1 MKKNWKSALSLLF
14 VLIFMLQIAGTTAGA
29 DFDASVTGGEA
40 LSFAVYVPVTD
51 EFGNESSQ
59 KLDGVNVT
67 LPEGLSLGLR
77 LGDNELSFSS
87 WLSLGDLMREDL
99 VITPP
104 AGYYVSEAFLCAG
117 DPDSV
122 TERATLEG
130 TAEWPSGEATKIT
143 LKHEN
148 FIDKDTGYFDV
159 SRLSSAGSEYSL
171 VLRLALLEKVESVT
185 VSYSSGE
192 VYASVPDTVWGSAGE
207 SFRVASMTGTAE
219 GKAFTGWRLTYGNGS
234 VYDVSEDSLIQPYA
248 SCTLVAQWDDEHSH
262 SYDDGVVTTEPTCT
276 QPGVKTF
283 TCSGCN
289 GTYTEEVAALGHS
302 YTDTVIS
309 PTTEAEGYT
318 EHVCSR
324 CGDTYRDS
332 YVEKLQT
339 EHTHSFDDGVVTI
352 EPTCTQPGV
361 KTFTCS
367 GCNGTYTEEV
377 AALGHSYGDGVVTTE
392 PTCTQ
397 PGVKTFTCVR
407 GDDSY
412 TEEVA
417 ALGHSYGDGVVTT
430 EPTCT
435 QPGVK
440 TFTCVRG
447 DDSYTEEV
455 AALGHSYGD
464 GVVTTEPTCTQP
476 GVKTFTCVRGDD
488 SYTEEIPAKGHEY
501 TETVVA
507 PTLTSDGYTL
517 HECKNCDYS
526 FRDNIVPKLELKTL
540 PAPTLSDSSWL
551 KGSTAGLTLTV
562 DYDFSKLDSVL
573 LNGVK
578 LARDTDYLAREGST
592 VIELKPETLERQNP
606 GAAKVDVV
614 FTDAKASAEI
624 TIEASRGSVKQDLT
638 VRAKDRTA
646 VYSGETITANE
657 YEIVSGS
664 LRDGDTITAEYG
676 GGSVNVTAG
685 APTMISKLTIKDS
698 GGNDVTSSHYNV
710 TVQNGSVVVSA
721 RSLTISGQNVEK
733 VYDGK
738 AFNLQS
744 EYASRISSDKLANHS
759 VSVGLAIYKNGAQ
772 VSEAK
777 DAGSYD
783 IMLTTFAMKEGSTD
797 VTANYRFNGT
807 LPAKLGTL
815 TITNAP
821 AAMIPISVTAKSQ
834 TWTYDGQTHDC
845 HEYNLSAALQ
855 DGDTISVSFD
865 AASTI
870 TNVGTAV
877 NKISAVTIKDK
888 NGSGIAFA
896 LNGQGSGKYNVT
908 VTDGTLKVDPFKL
921 TLTAVSAEKTYDGT
935 ALKNDN
941 VKATALVSGHKFSV
955 VKFAVTD
962 SQGNLIKNGPV
973 SVGTYTKKV
982 TDVTIVDSKNND
994 VTKNYDIT
1002 KVDGTLKVLQGNG
1015 SNNTKSPKTGDENNM
1030 ILWIGLL
1037 AASALVVLGLAAFL
1051 FFKNKKKEAPKAAPE
1066 KREPHED

>member
-29 DFDASVTGGEA
+29 DFDASVTGREA

-87 WLSLGDLMREDL
+87 WLNLGDLMREDL

-192 VYASVPDTVWGSAGE
+192 VYASVPDTVWGSAGD
-207 SFRVASMTGTAE
+207 SFPVASMTGTAE

-234 VYDVSEDSLIQPYA
+234 VYDVSEGSLIQPYA
-248 SCTLVAQWDDEHSH
+248 SCTLVAQWDDATPEHSH
-262 SYDDGVVTTEPTCT
+262 SYD
-276 QPGVKTF
+276 
-283 TCSGCN
+283 
-289 GTYTEEVAALGHS
+289 
-302 YTDTVIS
+302 
-309 PTTEAEGYT
+309 
-318 EHVCSR
+318 
-324 CGDTYRDS
+324 
-332 YVEKLQT
+332 
-339 EHTHSFDDGVVTI
+339 
-352 EPTCTQPGV
+352 
-361 KTFTCS
+361 
-367 GCNGTYTEEV
+367 
-377 AALGHSYGDGVVTTE
+377 
-392 PTCTQ
+392 
-397 PGVKTFTCVR
+397 
-407 GDDSY
+407 
-412 TEEVA
+412 
-417 ALGHSYGDGVVTT
+417 DGVVTT

-783 IMLTTFAMKEGSTD
+783 IMLTTFAMKEGSND

>member
-87 WLSLGDLMREDL
+87 RLSLGDLMREDL

-192 VYASVPDTVWGSAGE
+192 VYASVPDTVCGSAGE

-289 GTYTEEVAALGHS
+289 GT
-302 YTDTVIS
+302 
-309 PTTEAEGYT
+309 
-318 EHVCSR
+318 
-324 CGDTYRDS
+324 
-332 YVEKLQT
+332 
-339 EHTHSFDDGVVTI
+339 
-352 EPTCTQPGV
+352 
-361 KTFTCS
+361 
-367 GCNGTYTEEV
+367 
-377 AALGHSYGDGVVTTE
+377 
-392 PTCTQ
+392 
-397 PGVKTFTCVR
+397 
-407 GDDSY
+407 Y

>member
-29 DFDASVTGGEA
+29 DFDASVTGVEA

-87 WLSLGDLMREDL
+87 WLSLGDLMCEDL

-192 VYASVPDTVWGSAGE
+192 VYASVPDTVRGSAGD
-207 SFRVASMTGTAE
+207 SFPVASMTGTAE

-234 VYDVSEDSLIQPYA
+234 VYDVSEGSRIQPYA
-248 SCTLVAQWDDEHSH
+248 SCTLVAQWDEHSH
-262 SYDDGVVTTEPTCT
+262 SYDDGVVTT
-276 QPGVKTF
+276 
-283 TCSGCN
+283 
-289 GTYTEEVAALGHS
+289 
-302 YTDTVIS
+302 
-309 PTTEAEGYT
+309 
-318 EHVCSR
+318 
-324 CGDTYRDS
+324 
-332 YVEKLQT
+332 
-339 EHTHSFDDGVVTI
+339 

-397 PGVKTFTCVR
+397 PGVKTFSCVR

-1066 KREPHED
+1066 KREPHEDK

>member
-87 WLSLGDLMREDL
+87 LLSLGDLMREDL

-104 AGYYVSEAFLCAG
+104 ARYYVSEAFLCAG

-192 VYASVPDTVWGSAGE
+192 VYASVPDPVRGSAGE
-207 SFRVASMTGTAE
+207 SFPVASMTGTAE

-234 VYDVSEDSLIQPYA
+234 VYDVSEGSRIQPYA
-248 SCTLVAQWDDEHSH
+248 SCTLVAQWDEHSH

-352 EPTCTQPGV
+352 
-361 KTFTCS
+361 
-367 GCNGTYTEEV
+367 
-377 AALGHSYGDGVVTTE
+377 
-392 PTCTQ
+392 
-397 PGVKTFTCVR
+397 
-407 GDDSY
+407 
-412 TEEVA
+412 
-417 ALGHSYGDGVVTT
+417 

-1066 KREPHED
+1066 KREPHEDK

>member
-192 VYASVPDTVWGSAGE
+192 VYASVPDTVWGSAGD
-207 SFRVASMTGTAE
+207 SFPVASMTGTAE

-234 VYDVSEDSLIQPYA
+234 VYDVSEGSLIQPYA
-248 SCTLVAQWDDEHSH
+248 SCTLVAQWDDATPEHSH

-352 EPTCTQPGV
+352 
-361 KTFTCS
+361 
-367 GCNGTYTEEV
+367 
-377 AALGHSYGDGVVTTE
+377 
-392 PTCTQ
+392 
-397 PGVKTFTCVR
+397 
-407 GDDSY
+407 
-412 TEEVA
+412 
-417 ALGHSYGDGVVTT
+417 

-783 IMLTTFAMKEGSTD
+783 IMLTTFAMKEGSND

>member
-104 AGYYVSEAFLCAG
+104 ARYYVSEAFLCAG

-192 VYASVPDTVWGSAGE
+192 VYASVPDTVWGSAGD

-289 GTYTEEVAALGHS
+289 GT
-302 YTDTVIS
+302 
-309 PTTEAEGYT
+309 
-318 EHVCSR
+318 
-324 CGDTYRDS
+324 
-332 YVEKLQT
+332 
-339 EHTHSFDDGVVTI
+339 
-352 EPTCTQPGV
+352 
-361 KTFTCS
+361 
-367 GCNGTYTEEV
+367 
-377 AALGHSYGDGVVTTE
+377 
-392 PTCTQ
+392 
-397 PGVKTFTCVR
+397 
-407 GDDSY
+407 
-412 TEEVA
+412 
-417 ALGHSYGDGVVTT
+417 
-430 EPTCT
+430 
-435 QPGVK
+435 
-440 TFTCVRG
+440 
-447 DDSYTEEV
+447 YTEEV

-685 APTMISKLTIKDS
+685 APTTITKLTIKDS

-1066 KREPHED
+1066 KREPHEDK

>member
-1 MKKNWKSALSLLF
+1 
-14 VLIFMLQIAGTTAGA
+14 MLQIAGTTAGA

-67 LPEGLSLGLR
+67 LPEGRSLGLR

-87 WLSLGDLMREDL
+87 LLSLGDLMREDL

-192 VYASVPDTVWGSAGE
+192 VYASVPDTVWGSAGD
-207 SFRVASMTGTAE
+207 SFPVASMTGTAE

-234 VYDVSEDSLIQPYA
+234 VYDVSEGSRIQPYA
-248 SCTLVAQWDDEHSH
+248 SCTLVAQWDDAIAPPPAPEHSH

-289 GTYTEEVAALGHS
+289 GT
-302 YTDTVIS
+302 
-309 PTTEAEGYT
+309 
-318 EHVCSR
+318 
-324 CGDTYRDS
+324 
-332 YVEKLQT
+332 
-339 EHTHSFDDGVVTI
+339 
-352 EPTCTQPGV
+352 
-361 KTFTCS
+361 
-367 GCNGTYTEEV
+367 
-377 AALGHSYGDGVVTTE
+377 
-392 PTCTQ
+392 
-397 PGVKTFTCVR
+397 
-407 GDDSY
+407 
-412 TEEVA
+412 
-417 ALGHSYGDGVVTT
+417 
-430 EPTCT
+430 
-435 QPGVK
+435 
-440 TFTCVRG
+440 
-447 DDSYTEEV
+447 YTEEV

-1066 KREPHED
+1066 KREPHEDK

>member
-87 WLSLGDLMREDL
+87 WLRLGDLMREDL

-192 VYASVPDTVWGSAGE
+192 VYASVPDTVCGSAGE

-352 EPTCTQPGV
+352 
-361 KTFTCS
+361 
-367 GCNGTYTEEV
+367 
-377 AALGHSYGDGVVTTE
+377 
-392 PTCTQ
+392 
-397 PGVKTFTCVR
+397 
-407 GDDSY
+407 
-412 TEEVA
+412 
-417 ALGHSYGDGVVTT
+417 

>member
-29 DFDASVTGGEA
+29 DFDASVTGREA

-104 AGYYVSEAFLCAG
+104 ARYYVSEAFLCAG

-192 VYASVPDTVWGSAGE
+192 VYASVPDTVWGSAGD
-207 SFRVASMTGTAE
+207 SFPVASMTGTAE

-234 VYDVSEDSLIQPYA
+234 VYDVSEGSRIQPYA

-289 GTYTEEVAALGHS
+289 GT
-302 YTDTVIS
+302 
-309 PTTEAEGYT
+309 
-318 EHVCSR
+318 
-324 CGDTYRDS
+324 
-332 YVEKLQT
+332 
-339 EHTHSFDDGVVTI
+339 
-352 EPTCTQPGV
+352 
-361 KTFTCS
+361 
-367 GCNGTYTEEV
+367 
-377 AALGHSYGDGVVTTE
+377 
-392 PTCTQ
+392 
-397 PGVKTFTCVR
+397 
-407 GDDSY
+407 
-412 TEEVA
+412 
-417 ALGHSYGDGVVTT
+417 
-430 EPTCT
+430 
-435 QPGVK
+435 
-440 TFTCVRG
+440 
-447 DDSYTEEV
+447 YTEEV

-685 APTMISKLTIKDS
+685 APTTITKLTIKDS

>member
-192 VYASVPDTVWGSAGE
+192 VYASVPDTVWGSAGD
-207 SFRVASMTGTAE
+207 SFPVASMTGTAE

-352 EPTCTQPGV
+352 
-361 KTFTCS
+361 
-367 GCNGTYTEEV
+367 
-377 AALGHSYGDGVVTTE
+377 
-392 PTCTQ
+392 
-397 PGVKTFTCVR
+397 
-407 GDDSY
+407 
-412 TEEVA
+412 
-417 ALGHSYGDGVVTT
+417 

-664 LRDGDTITAEYG
+664 LRDGDKITAEYS
-676 GGSVNVTAG
+676 GGSVNVTNG
-685 APTMISKLTIKDS
+685 ATSTISKIVITDAS
-698 GGNDVTSSHYNV
+698 GKDVTASSYNV
-710 TVQNGSVVVSA
+710 AVQNGTVVVTPRRLS
-721 RSLTISGQNVEK
+721 IMGQNVSK
-733 VYDGK
+733 TYDGK

>member
-87 WLSLGDLMREDL
+87 RLSLGDLMREDL

-192 VYASVPDTVWGSAGE
+192 VYASVPDIVWGSAGD
-207 SFRVASMTGTAE
+207 SFPVASMTGTAE

-234 VYDVSEDSLIQPYA
+234 VYDVSEGSLIQPYA
-248 SCTLVAQWDDEHSH
+248 SCTLVAQWDDATPEHSH

-289 GTYTEEVAALGHS
+289 GT
-302 YTDTVIS
+302 
-309 PTTEAEGYT
+309 
-318 EHVCSR
+318 
-324 CGDTYRDS
+324 
-332 YVEKLQT
+332 
-339 EHTHSFDDGVVTI
+339 
-352 EPTCTQPGV
+352 
-361 KTFTCS
+361 
-367 GCNGTYTEEV
+367 
-377 AALGHSYGDGVVTTE
+377 
-392 PTCTQ
+392 
-397 PGVKTFTCVR
+397 
-407 GDDSY
+407 
-412 TEEVA
+412 
-417 ALGHSYGDGVVTT
+417 
-430 EPTCT
+430 
-435 QPGVK
+435 
-440 TFTCVRG
+440 
-447 DDSYTEEV
+447 YTEEV

-783 IMLTTFAMKEGSTD
+783 IMLTTFAMKEGSND

>member
-29 DFDASVTGGEA
+29 DFDASVTGREA

-104 AGYYVSEAFLCAG
+104 ARYYVSEAFLCAG

-192 VYASVPDTVWGSAGE
+192 VYASVPDTVWGSAGD
-207 SFRVASMTGTAE
+207 SFPVASMTGTAE

-234 VYDVSEDSLIQPYA
+234 VYDVSEGSRIQPYA

-262 SYDDGVVTTEPTCT
+262 SYD
-276 QPGVKTF
+276 
-283 TCSGCN
+283 
-289 GTYTEEVAALGHS
+289 
-302 YTDTVIS
+302 
-309 PTTEAEGYT
+309 
-318 EHVCSR
+318 
-324 CGDTYRDS
+324 
-332 YVEKLQT
+332 
-339 EHTHSFDDGVVTI
+339 
-352 EPTCTQPGV
+352 
-361 KTFTCS
+361 
-367 GCNGTYTEEV
+367 
-377 AALGHSYGDGVVTTE
+377 
-392 PTCTQ
+392 
-397 PGVKTFTCVR
+397 
-407 GDDSY
+407 
-412 TEEVA
+412 
-417 ALGHSYGDGVVTT
+417 DGVVTT

-685 APTMISKLTIKDS
+685 APTTITKLTIKDS

-1066 KREPHED
+1066 KREPHEDK

>member
-104 AGYYVSEAFLCAG
+104 ARYYVSEAFLCAG

-192 VYASVPDTVWGSAGE
+192 VYASVPDTVWGSAGD
-207 SFRVASMTGTAE
+207 SFPVASMTGTAE

-234 VYDVSEDSLIQPYA
+234 VYDVSEGSRIQPYA
-248 SCTLVAQWDDEHSH
+248 SCTLVAQWDAPAPEHSH

-276 QPGVKTF
+276 EAGVKTF
-283 TCSGCN
+283 TCSGCDSS
-289 GTYTEEVAALGHS
+289 YTEEVPALGHS

-367 GCNGTYTEEV
+367 GCNGT
-377 AALGHSYGDGVVTTE
+377 
-392 PTCTQ
+392 
-397 PGVKTFTCVR
+397 
-407 GDDSY
+407 
-412 TEEVA
+412 
-417 ALGHSYGDGVVTT
+417 
-430 EPTCT
+430 
-435 QPGVK
+435 
-440 TFTCVRG
+440 
-447 DDSYTEEV
+447 YTEEV

>member
-87 WLSLGDLMREDL
+87 WLNLGDLMREDL

-192 VYASVPDTVWGSAGE
+192 VYASVPDIVWGSAGD
-207 SFRVASMTGTAE
+207 SFPVASMTGTAE

-234 VYDVSEDSLIQPYA
+234 VYDVSEGSLIQPYA

-367 GCNGTYTEEV
+367 GCNGT
-377 AALGHSYGDGVVTTE
+377 
-392 PTCTQ
+392 
-397 PGVKTFTCVR
+397 
-407 GDDSY
+407 
-412 TEEVA
+412 
-417 ALGHSYGDGVVTT
+417 
-430 EPTCT
+430 
-435 QPGVK
+435 
-440 TFTCVRG
+440 
-447 DDSYTEEV
+447 YTEEV

-1066 KREPHED
+1066 KREPHEDK

>member
-29 DFDASVTGGEA
+29 DFDASVTGREA

-104 AGYYVSEAFLCAG
+104 ARYYVSEAFLCAG

-192 VYASVPDTVWGSAGE
+192 VYASVPDTVCGSAGE

-234 VYDVSEDSLIQPYA
+234 VYDVSEGSLIQPYA

-262 SYDDGVVTTEPTCT
+262 SYD
-276 QPGVKTF
+276 
-283 TCSGCN
+283 
-289 GTYTEEVAALGHS
+289 
-302 YTDTVIS
+302 
-309 PTTEAEGYT
+309 
-318 EHVCSR
+318 
-324 CGDTYRDS
+324 
-332 YVEKLQT
+332 
-339 EHTHSFDDGVVTI
+339 
-352 EPTCTQPGV
+352 
-361 KTFTCS
+361 
-367 GCNGTYTEEV
+367 
-377 AALGHSYGDGVVTTE
+377 
-392 PTCTQ
+392 
-397 PGVKTFTCVR
+397 
-407 GDDSY
+407 
-412 TEEVA
+412 
-417 ALGHSYGDGVVTT
+417 DGVVTT

>member
-87 WLSLGDLMREDL
+87 WLNLGDLMREDL

-148 FIDKDTGYFDV
+148 FIDKDTRYFDV

-192 VYASVPDTVWGSAGE
+192 VYASVPDIVRGSAGD

-352 EPTCTQPGV
+352 
-361 KTFTCS
+361 
-367 GCNGTYTEEV
+367 
-377 AALGHSYGDGVVTTE
+377 
-392 PTCTQ
+392 
-397 PGVKTFTCVR
+397 
-407 GDDSY
+407 
-412 TEEVA
+412 
-417 ALGHSYGDGVVTT
+417 

>member
-29 DFDASVTGGEA
+29 DFDASVTGVEA

-87 WLSLGDLMREDL
+87 WLSLGDLMCEDL

-192 VYASVPDTVWGSAGE
+192 VYASVPDTVLGSAGE

-352 EPTCTQPGV
+352 
-361 KTFTCS
+361 
-367 GCNGTYTEEV
+367 
-377 AALGHSYGDGVVTTE
+377 
-392 PTCTQ
+392 
-397 PGVKTFTCVR
+397 
-407 GDDSY
+407 
-412 TEEVA
+412 
-417 ALGHSYGDGVVTT
+417 

>member
-29 DFDASVTGGEA
+29 DFDASVTGVEA

-192 VYASVPDTVWGSAGE
+192 VYASVPDIVWGSAGD
-207 SFRVASMTGTAE
+207 SFPVASMTGTAE

-234 VYDVSEDSLIQPYA
+234 VYDVSEGSLIQPYA

-352 EPTCTQPGV
+352 
-361 KTFTCS
+361 
-367 GCNGTYTEEV
+367 
-377 AALGHSYGDGVVTTE
+377 
-392 PTCTQ
+392 
-397 PGVKTFTCVR
+397 
-407 GDDSY
+407 
-412 TEEVA
+412 
-417 ALGHSYGDGVVTT
+417 

-783 IMLTTFAMKEGSTD
+783 IMLTTFAMKEGSND

>member
-87 WLSLGDLMREDL
+87 RLSLGDLMREDL

-192 VYASVPDTVWGSAGE
+192 VYASVPDIVRGSAGD

-234 VYDVSEDSLIQPYA
+234 VYDVSEGSLIQPYA

-289 GTYTEEVAALGHS
+289 GT
-302 YTDTVIS
+302 
-309 PTTEAEGYT
+309 
-318 EHVCSR
+318 
-324 CGDTYRDS
+324 
-332 YVEKLQT
+332 
-339 EHTHSFDDGVVTI
+339 
-352 EPTCTQPGV
+352 
-361 KTFTCS
+361 
-367 GCNGTYTEEV
+367 
-377 AALGHSYGDGVVTTE
+377 
-392 PTCTQ
+392 
-397 PGVKTFTCVR
+397 
-407 GDDSY
+407 
-412 TEEVA
+412 
-417 ALGHSYGDGVVTT
+417 
-430 EPTCT
+430 
-435 QPGVK
+435 
-440 TFTCVRG
+440 
-447 DDSYTEEV
+447 YTEEV

-1066 KREPHED
+1066 KREPHEDK

>member
-87 WLSLGDLMREDL
+87 WLNLGDLMREDL

-104 AGYYVSEAFLCAG
+104 ARYYVSEAFLCAG

-192 VYASVPDTVWGSAGE
+192 VYASVPDIVRGSAGD

-234 VYDVSEDSLIQPYA
+234 VYDVSEGSLIQPYA

-289 GTYTEEVAALGHS
+289 GT
-302 YTDTVIS
+302 
-309 PTTEAEGYT
+309 
-318 EHVCSR
+318 
-324 CGDTYRDS
+324 
-332 YVEKLQT
+332 
-339 EHTHSFDDGVVTI
+339 
-352 EPTCTQPGV
+352 
-361 KTFTCS
+361 
-367 GCNGTYTEEV
+367 
-377 AALGHSYGDGVVTTE
+377 
-392 PTCTQ
+392 
-397 PGVKTFTCVR
+397 
-407 GDDSY
+407 
-412 TEEVA
+412 
-417 ALGHSYGDGVVTT
+417 
-430 EPTCT
+430 
-435 QPGVK
+435 
-440 TFTCVRG
+440 
-447 DDSYTEEV
+447 YTEEV

>member
-104 AGYYVSEAFLCAG
+104 ARYYVSEAFLCAG

-234 VYDVSEDSLIQPYA
+234 VYDVSEGSLIQPYA

-262 SYDDGVVTTEPTCT
+262 SYD
-276 QPGVKTF
+276 
-283 TCSGCN
+283 
-289 GTYTEEVAALGHS
+289 
-302 YTDTVIS
+302 
-309 PTTEAEGYT
+309 
-318 EHVCSR
+318 
-324 CGDTYRDS
+324 
-332 YVEKLQT
+332 
-339 EHTHSFDDGVVTI
+339 
-352 EPTCTQPGV
+352 
-361 KTFTCS
+361 
-367 GCNGTYTEEV
+367 
-377 AALGHSYGDGVVTTE
+377 
-392 PTCTQ
+392 
-397 PGVKTFTCVR
+397 
-407 GDDSY
+407 
-412 TEEVA
+412 
-417 ALGHSYGDGVVTT
+417 DGVVTT

>member
-29 DFDASVTGGEA
+29 DFDASVTGREA

-192 VYASVPDTVWGSAGE
+192 VYASVPDTVCGSAGE

-234 VYDVSEDSLIQPYA
+234 VYDVSEGSLIQPYA

-302 YTDTVIS
+302 Y
-309 PTTEAEGYT
+309 
-318 EHVCSR
+318 
-324 CGDTYRDS
+324 
-332 YVEKLQT
+332 
-339 EHTHSFDDGVVTI
+339 
-352 EPTCTQPGV
+352 
-361 KTFTCS
+361 
-367 GCNGTYTEEV
+367 
-377 AALGHSYGDGVVTTE
+377 GDGVVTTE

-397 PGVKTFTCVR
+397 PGVKTFSCVR

-783 IMLTTFAMKEGSTD
+783 IMLTTFAMKEGSND

>member
-234 VYDVSEDSLIQPYA
+234 VYDVSEGSLIQPYA

-352 EPTCTQPGV
+352 
-361 KTFTCS
+361 
-367 GCNGTYTEEV
+367 
-377 AALGHSYGDGVVTTE
+377 
-392 PTCTQ
+392 
-397 PGVKTFTCVR
+397 
-407 GDDSY
+407 
-412 TEEVA
+412 
-417 ALGHSYGDGVVTT
+417 

>member
-87 WLSLGDLMREDL
+87 WLNLGDLMREDL

-192 VYASVPDTVWGSAGE
+192 VYASVPDIVRGSAGD
-207 SFRVASMTGTAE
+207 SFPVASMTGTAE

-234 VYDVSEDSLIQPYA
+234 VYDVSEGSLIQPYA

-289 GTYTEEVAALGHS
+289 GT
-302 YTDTVIS
+302 
-309 PTTEAEGYT
+309 
-318 EHVCSR
+318 
-324 CGDTYRDS
+324 
-332 YVEKLQT
+332 
-339 EHTHSFDDGVVTI
+339 
-352 EPTCTQPGV
+352 
-361 KTFTCS
+361 
-367 GCNGTYTEEV
+367 
-377 AALGHSYGDGVVTTE
+377 
-392 PTCTQ
+392 
-397 PGVKTFTCVR
+397 
-407 GDDSY
+407 
-412 TEEVA
+412 
-417 ALGHSYGDGVVTT
+417 
-430 EPTCT
+430 
-435 QPGVK
+435 
-440 TFTCVRG
+440 
-447 DDSYTEEV
+447 YTEEV

>member
-29 DFDASVTGGEA
+29 DFDASVTGREA

-104 AGYYVSEAFLCAG
+104 ARYYVSEAFLCAG

-192 VYASVPDTVWGSAGE
+192 VYASVPDTVWGSAGD
-207 SFRVASMTGTAE
+207 SFPVASMTGTAE

-234 VYDVSEDSLIQPYA
+234 VYDVSEGSRIQPYA

-289 GTYTEEVAALGHS
+289 GT
-302 YTDTVIS
+302 
-309 PTTEAEGYT
+309 
-318 EHVCSR
+318 
-324 CGDTYRDS
+324 
-332 YVEKLQT
+332 
-339 EHTHSFDDGVVTI
+339 
-352 EPTCTQPGV
+352 
-361 KTFTCS
+361 
-367 GCNGTYTEEV
+367 
-377 AALGHSYGDGVVTTE
+377 
-392 PTCTQ
+392 
-397 PGVKTFTCVR
+397 
-407 GDDSY
+407 
-412 TEEVA
+412 
-417 ALGHSYGDGVVTT
+417 
-430 EPTCT
+430 
-435 QPGVK
+435 
-440 TFTCVRG
+440 
-447 DDSYTEEV
+447 YTEEV

-685 APTMISKLTIKDS
+685 APTTITKLTIKDS

-1066 KREPHED
+1066 KREPHEDK

>member
-104 AGYYVSEAFLCAG
+104 ARYYVSEAFLCAG

-302 YTDTVIS
+302 Y
-309 PTTEAEGYT
+309 
-318 EHVCSR
+318 
-324 CGDTYRDS
+324 
-332 YVEKLQT
+332 
-339 EHTHSFDDGVVTI
+339 
-352 EPTCTQPGV
+352 
-361 KTFTCS
+361 
-367 GCNGTYTEEV
+367 
-377 AALGHSYGDGVVTTE
+377 GDGVVTTE

-397 PGVKTFTCVR
+397 PGVKTF
-407 GDDSY
+407 S
-412 TEEVA
+412 
-417 ALGHSYGDGVVTT
+417 
-430 EPTCT
+430 
-435 QPGVK
+435 
-440 TFTCVRG
+440 CVRG

-783 IMLTTFAMKEGSTD
+783 IMLTTFAMKEGSND

-1066 KREPHED
+1066 KREPHEDK